1 MIKVEIEKIIVSG
14 PATVV
19 FWADGTKTV
28 VKLRDGDKDSME
40 SAVSA
45 ALVKRILGNSR
56 TKVLEF
62 LAMAYE
68 KTEHVSPREDQ
79 GRDPEPQEPAVAE
92 AAGRT
97 DMEDAAPA
105 AVNAGEPRQRL
116 PRSKSPVAPKVDRG
130 KMMALFQ
137 AGWAVKD
144 VAVEFS
150 VSEPTVRKA
159 FVDHTGLTVA
169 EWWRMNGIVASNTF
183 S

>member
-1 MIKVEIEKIIVSG
+1 
-14 PATVV
+14 
-19 FWADGTKTV
+19 
-28 VKLRDGDKDSME
+28 
-40 SAVSA
+40 
-45 ALVKRILGNSR
+45 
-56 TKVLEF
+56 
-62 LAMAYE
+62 
-68 KTEHVSPREDQ
+68 
-79 GRDPEPQEPAVAE
+79 
-92 AAGRT
+92 
-97 DMEDAAPA
+97 MEDAAPA

-169 EWWRMNGIVASNTF
+169 EWRRMNGIVASNTF